1 MDNEIKN
8 IEDFLNTIPK
18 TGGFK
23 VPEDYFEKLNIKV
36 KENVN
41 SKKTIGLNLY
51 WVNSINLTAI
61 AASLFI
67 ISGLFLFEPNSNKNQ
82 EPNVEEIISHLQQ
95 EEITVDLL
103 CDAGWCLELDQT
115 EYKNTDLEEKIFLE
129 IESDLIITE
138 L

>member
-23 VPEDYFEKLNIKV
+23 VPDNYFENLNDLLFEKVTAKQAKKLTLNWFNAINI
-36 KENVN
+36 
-41 SKKTIGLNLY
+41 
-51 WVNSINLTAI
+51 TAI
-61 AASLFI
+61 AASVLLI
-67 ISGLFLFEPNSNKNQ
+67 AGLFLFDPNNMAKQ
-82 EPNVEEIISHLQQ
+82 ELNEEEIISHLQQ

-103 CDAGWCLELDQT
+103 CDAGWCIELDQT
-115 EYKNTDLEEKIFLE
+115 EPKNSDLEEE
-129 IESDLIITE
+129 ILIGTESDLIITE